1 MAEKRLI
8 DANAL
13 RKRIEEWMQ
22 ELNLEFTVE
31 CAYMGYTLDDVLDYI
46 DTAPTVQHE
55 CSCQSW
61 HPASEIPPLHHVTDD
76 DDSEDVLEYEAS
88 DPLLLYT
95 ANGRTVS
102 GARYVKSDLFV
113 GWDDWS
119 GGLFN
124 TEVTHWMPQPRP
136 PKGQKHG

>member
-1 MAEKRLI
+1 MDEQALTLMWNHETGMFEEYDDTYDLTIHCKDEKDLTKAENFLKTASQMGWMMWHT
-8 DANAL
+8 AN
-13 RKRIEEWMQ
+13 
-22 ELNLEFTVE
+22 
-31 CAYMGYTLDDVLDYI
+31 
-46 DTAPTVQHE
+46 
-55 CSCQSW
+55 
-61 HPASEIPPLHHVTDD
+61 EIPLLHHVTDD
-76 DDSEDVLEYEAS
+76 DDEEGTLEYEVS

-102 GARYVKSDLFV
+102 GARYVKSDLFT

>member
-1 MAEKRLI
+1 MDEQALTLMWNHETGMFEEYDDTYDLTIHCKDEKDLTKAENFLKT
-8 DANAL
+8 ASQMG
-13 RKRIEEWMQ
+13 WM
-22 ELNLEFTVE
+22 
-31 CAYMGYTLDDVLDYI
+31 M
-46 DTAPTVQHE
+46 
-55 CSCQSW
+55 W
-61 HPASEIPPLHHVTDD
+61 HTASEIPPLHHVTDD
-76 DDSEDVLEYEAS
+76 DDEEGTLEYEVS

-102 GARYVKSDLFV
+102 GARYVKSDLFS

-136 PKGQKHG
+136 PQVQNHG

>member
-8 DANAL
+8 DANAFL
-13 RKRIEEWMQ
+13 YDLKTIKSCLLGAPDVGKDRAKVVDI
-22 ELNLEFTVE
+22 VI
-31 CAYMGYTLDDVLDYI
+31 GTLSV
-46 DTAPTVQHE
+46 APTVQHE

-136 PKGQKHG
+136 LKEQKHG

>member
-1 MAEKRLI
+1 MAEKRLVDENHFFLRLKSVQSSLLGASPIRNAYIEMI
-8 DANAL
+8 DEVIKML
-13 RKRIEEWMQ
+13 SEEP
-22 ELNLEFTVE
+22 
-31 CAYMGYTLDDVLDYI
+31 
-46 DTAPTVQHE
+46 TAQHE
-55 CSCQSW
+55 CSCQNW
-61 HPASEIPPLHHVTDD
+61 HPASEIPPLHYVTDD
-76 DDSEDVLEYEAS
+76 DDEEGTLEYEAS

-102 GARYVKSDLFV
+102 GARYVKSEIFT

>member
-8 DANAL
+8 DANTFL
-13 RKRIEEWMQ
+13 YD
-22 ELNLEFTVE
+22 LE
-31 CAYMGYTLDDVLDYI
+31 TLKSCLLGAPDVGKDRAKVVDIVIGTLS
-46 DTAPTVQHE
+46 TAPTVQHE
-55 CSCQSW
+55 CSCKSW